1 MGNSAVGGPAYR
13 RRVRTMSDSKN
24 PPILVTLEYDPEEMA
39 RRGRIGA
46 HRLHALYDSRELTAA
61 GRAAFLATFER
72 EVDPGGVL
80 PEAER
85 RRRAEHA
92 RRAHFQRLARLSAIA
107 RAGKKKAA
115 GGEPAAPGGTT

>member
-1 MGNSAVGGPAYR
+1 
-13 RRVRTMSDSKN
+13 MSNLQK
-24 PPILVTLEYDPEEMA
+24 PPIRVTLEFDPDEMA

-46 HRLHALYDSRELTAA
+46 HRLHALHDSKELTAPA
-61 GRAAFLATFER
+61 RAAFLGRFER

-92 RRAHFQRLARLSAIA
+92 RKAYFSRLARLSANA
-107 RAGKKKAA
+107 RRRKKCAA
-115 GGEPAAPGGTT
+115 GGEPAACEEAA